1 MKLRNIYA
9 GAVSALVVVGLLVA
23 AFAQDAGTAP
33 AYDLDP
39 LVKSVD
45 FSQVV
50 TAVLGIAA
58 SLMAVYVVMRGIRFI
73 YSAVRG

>member
-1 MKLRNIYA
+1 MMKVMKKILIASAAVVTAGSSAYA
-9 GAVSALVVVGLLVA
+9 ETTGGA
-23 AFAQDAGTAP
+23 
-33 AYDLDP
+33 AYDLTS
-39 LVKSVD
+39 LVSAVD

-58 SLMAVYVVMRGIRFI
+58 SLMAVYVVMRGIKFI